1 MSSIS
6 RYSGFCAVA
15 AILAS
20 FLFTWAQAP
29 QPAASGDPVAQ
40 FVQTGQGVI
49 ATTGDS
55 EPKPEYPAD
64 QLIIKI
70 RARGAREQLRA
81 GAQALSPGSPYDALF
96 RKYAVREAAAVFPTL
111 EPAGSGSLPGHRL
124 LQSFQSL
131 NLANVYRLHTEAAI
145 DVMAAA
151 ADFAALPE
159 VEYAEPNYI
168 YRSQGQTNDPFL
180 TSQGSWGQ
188 PYPDLWGLYR
198 ISAPAAWDIS
208 TGAGVVVA
216 VIDTGCDITHPDLS
230 GKIWTNAGEI
240 PGNGIDDDRNG
251 FVDDVTGWDFTN
263 HDPDVSDTIGHGTHV
278 AGTIA
283 AAGNNGLGIVGVAW
297 GAKVMVVKGLSDQG
311 PGNSDDL
318 ANAIIYAAGNG
329 ARVINMSWGGSGFS
343 QTIEDALIFANSLNV
358 TLVAAAGN
366 NSMEASSFFPANS
379 RHVITVGSSDHN
391 DIVSDFSNR
400 SFSMDIVAPGGDS
413 RDSSANQIFNNILS
427 LRSAAITG
435 QLTDP
440 MFLVGE
446 GYLRAR
452 GTSMAA
458 PHVAGLAALILQRF
472 PAATPEE
479 VRQIIRCSADDVPGT
494 QTSPGWDTMTGYG
507 RINALKAVRATA
519 LGSARIYAP
528 MPRTL
533 TSAASMPVTITATAP
548 DFREYVLEYGERD
561 YPNKWLT
568 LASSSTPV
576 VKAQL
581 PDWNIESVPDNNY
594 ALRLRVLT
602 RSGQEFQDR
611 TAITLDRVAFSDA
624 NLNRAYRAGEI
635 ITLSGMAAGG
645 GFSSYAIQYRD
656 SSSTEWRS
664 DGITLADGGARK
676 VRDGVLG
683 TWNTANIDHASLFR
697 LRLVVKRA
705 GLSDVVKETH
715 ITIDPDLHPGWP
727 QRIPPLNYLI
737 GQLCYLEN
745 VTAADIDRDGQAEI
759 PVGYGFDIRVYRSD
773 GTMAAGWPQR
783 LDVLHPGAWT
793 QRSPLVGDLNGDGY
807 LEIVSVNSAGDLLA
821 WDYLGKALPGFPKP
835 HRNVTVMA
843 LADMNADGKDEIVA
857 FTEDRA
863 YTVLDACGNS
873 LPGWPSSALG
883 NVVPF
888 SAAVGDLDDDGAKEI
903 FSCAREGQ
911 SAGVLHV
918 IDSAGKIRPGWPLSV
933 PRPSPG
939 LKASLIDID
948 GDGKFEILV
957 STDDGNVFV
966 LRPDGSVVPGW
977 PVQIRDDVHITGLS
991 AGDVT
996 GDGRP
1001 EVFVG
1006 TAGKDG
1012 HFDWLCLLGGNGV
1025 PLPGWPVQMGPSQ
1038 LTLGVGSAA
1047 FVDLDGDGRREMIV
1061 GSGMPL
1067 SGPDAMMPF
1076 CLHAFRSDGQEVAG
1090 FPKPAT
1096 GYDASLGSTPAVM
1109 DIDGD
1114 GLLEIA
1120 WINMSG
1126 DLFLWD
1132 TATAA
1137 RIESTDW
1144 PMYQHDPGR
1153 SGAAPHPAHKTL
1165 AISAGGAGA
1174 AGTFGSIGP
1183 VQAGYATASVDSG
1196 RTPYGTAV
1204 FSVMQ
1209 DDVVISE
1216 AAVPASM
1223 PTRAAAIFVEYRTGV
1238 AGMPG
1243 RTDAGSLDI
1252 DTGLALVNRG
1262 SAPAHV
1268 TYTLRDRAGAVIA
1281 ASHGSLIV
1289 GAHFAR
1295 FIDQLKE
1302 MAPDF
1307 NIPGDFP
1314 TAIQFGSL
1322 EVASDQPLSVLALRL
1337 TVNQRRE
1344 TLLTSTPVADLT
1356 KPSAALPL
1364 YFPQFV
1370 DGGGYLTTL
1379 VLLNTSGA
1387 EETGRFELYDDNG
1400 APLPVSQAGGSTGS
1414 AFAYAIPPG
1423 GAFVFQTDGSS
1434 PAARAGSIVLT
1445 PDANTSSPVGSG
1457 MISLTRGGIR
1467 VTESGVP
1474 AATPTTHARIYVD
1487 TSGGHDTG
1495 LALAVTGTTGSMIA
1509 VEAFQ
1514 ADGVTAAGDGVR
1526 VLRLG
1531 PHGHAAAF
1539 AGQLISGLP
1548 QGFTGVLDIYS
1559 PFLPFVALTVRS
1571 VVNSRGDFLLTTF
1584 PVADLTQPAPA
1595 PVIFPQIADGGGY
1608 RTEFILLSAG
1618 AASSTTIAFY
1628 NQAGTPL
1635 AVGK

>member
-1 MSSIS
+1 VALIS
-6 RYSGFCAVA
+6 V
-15 AILAS
+15 S
-20 FLFTWAQAP
+20 FLFPWAQAP
-29 QPAASGDPVAQ
+29 QPQTSVDPVIR
-40 FVQTGQGVI
+40 FVQSGQGVI
-49 ATTGDS
+49 AVADDPGI
-55 EPKPEYPAD
+55 KPEYAPD
-64 QLIIKI
+64 QLIVRI
-70 RARGAREQLRA
+70 GAGSVRNPLRTQL
-81 GAQALSPGSPYDALF
+81 LSLSSPFDALIK
-96 RKYAVREAAAVFPTL
+96 KYGVRDVARVFPGPAPASSRS
-111 EPAGSGSLPGHRL
+111 PAGPRF

-131 NLANVYRLHTEAAI
+131 NLANVYRLQTETAI

-151 ADFAALPE
+151 AEFQSLPE

-180 TSQGSWGQ
+180 ASQGSWGQ
-188 PYPDLWGLYR
+188 PYPDLWGLHR
-198 ISAPAAWDIS
+198 MSAPAAWDMS
-208 TGAGVVVA
+208 TGGGIVVA
-216 VIDTGCDITHPDLS
+216 VLDSGCDITHPDLS
-230 GKIWTNAGEI
+230 DSIWINAGEI

-251 FVDDVTGWDFTN
+251 FIDDVTGWNFAN
-263 HDPDVSDTIGHGTHV
+263 HDANVSDTGGHGTHV
-278 AGTIA
+278 AGTVA
-283 AAGNNGLGIVGVAW
+283 ATGNNGIGIAGVAW
-297 GAKVMVVKGLSDQG
+297 GAKVMAVKGLGDQG
-311 PGNSDDL
+311 SGNSDDL
-318 ANAIIYAAGNG
+318 ANAVLYAAGNG
-329 ARVINMSWGGSGFS
+329 ARIINMSWGGSGFS
-343 QTIEDALIFANSLNV
+343 QTIEDAFIFANSLNV

-366 NSMEASSFFPANS
+366 SSMEASSFFPANS

-400 SFSMDIVAPGGDS
+400 SFSMDVVAPGGDS
-413 RDSSANQIFNNILS
+413 RDSSANQINTNILS
-427 LRSAAITG
+427 LRSSAITG
-435 QLTDP
+435 QLADP

-446 GYLRAR
+446 SYLRAR

-479 VRQIIRCSADDVPGT
+479 VRQIIRRSTDDVPGT
-494 QTSPGWDTMTGYG
+494 QTRPGWDTMTGYG
-507 RINALKAVRATA
+507 RINALKAVQAA
-519 LGSARIYAP
+519 SLGSARIYAP

-533 TSAASMPVTITATAP
+533 TSAATMPVTITATAP

-561 YPNKWLT
+561 YPYTWLT
-568 LASSSTPV
+568 LASSSTPA

-581 PDWNIESVPDNNY
+581 PDWDIESVPDGIY
-594 ALRLRVLT
+594 TLRLRVLT
-602 RSGQEFQDR
+602 RSGQEFQDL
-611 TAITLDRVAFSDA
+611 TSVMLDRLAFSDA
-624 NLNRAYRAGEI
+624 NSNRAYRAGEI

-645 GFSSYAIQYRD
+645 GFSSYAIQYQD

-683 TWNTANIDHASLFR
+683 TWNTSNIDRASLFR

-705 GLSDVVKETH
+705 GLSDVVKETQ

-727 QRIPPLNYLI
+727 QRIPPLNYFI
-737 GQLCYLEN
+737 GRLSYLEN

-759 PVGYGFDIRVYRSD
+759 PVGYGFDVKVYRSD

-793 QRSPLVGDLNGDGY
+793 QRSPLAGDLNGDGY

-835 HRNVTVMA
+835 HRNVLVMA
-843 LADMNADGKDEIVA
+843 IADMNADGKDEIVA
-857 FTEDRA
+857 FTGDRA
-863 YTVLDACGNS
+863 YTVLDASGNS
-873 LPGWPSSALG
+873 LPGWPGSALG

-933 PRPSPG
+933 PHPSLG
-939 LKASLIDID
+939 LKPSLIDID
-948 GDGKFEILV
+948 GDGKLEILV
-957 STDDGNVFV
+957 STEDGNVFV

-977 PVQIRDDVHITGLS
+977 PVQVRDDVHITGLS

-1001 EVFVG
+1001 EVFAG
-1006 TAGKDG
+1006 AAGKDG

-1067 SGPDAMMPF
+1067 SGPKAMMPF

-1096 GYDASLGSTPAVM
+1096 GYDASLGSTPAVI
-1109 DIDGD
+1109 DFDGD

-1120 WINMSG
+1120 WINVSG

-1132 TATAA
+1132 AATAA

-1153 SGAAPHPAHKTL
+1153 SGAAPHPTHKTL
-1165 AISAGGAGA
+1165 AISAGGAGTA
-1174 AGTFGSIGP
+1174 ETFGSIGP
-1183 VQAGYATASVDSG
+1183 VRAGYAAASVGPG
-1196 RTPYGTAV
+1196 RAPYGTAV
-1204 FSVMQ
+1204 FSLMQ

-1216 AAVPASM
+1216 AAVPAAS
-1223 PTRAAAIFVEYRTGV
+1223 PTTAAAVFVEYRTGV

-1243 RTDAGSLDI
+1243 RADAGLLDVY
-1252 DTGLALVNRG
+1252 TGLALVNRG
-1262 SAPAHV
+1262 PAAAHV
-1268 TYTLRDRAGAVIA
+1268 TYTLRDRTGTVVAAG
-1281 ASHGSLIV
+1281 HGSLGA

-1295 FIDQLKE
+1295 FIDQLQE
-1302 MAPDF
+1302 VAPDF
-1307 NIPGDFP
+1307 HVPGDFP
-1314 TAIQFGSL
+1314 TAILFGSL
-1322 EVASDQPLSVLALRL
+1322 AVSSDQPVSVLALRL
-1337 TVNQRRE
+1337 TVNQRHE
-1344 TLLTSTPVADLT
+1344 TLLTSTPVTDLT
-1356 KPSAALPL
+1356 RPSDALPL

-1379 VLLNTSGA
+1379 VLLNTAGA
-1387 EETGRFELYDDNG
+1387 QETGRFELYDDSG
-1400 APLPVSQAGGSTGS
+1400 APLPVKQAGGQTRS
-1414 AFAYAIPPG
+1414 AFPYAIPPG
-1423 GAFVFQTDGSS
+1423 GVFVFQTDGSAS
-1434 PAARAGSIVLT
+1434 GVRAGSMVLT

-1457 MISLTRGGIR
+1457 IISLTRGGIR

-1474 AATPTTHARIYVD
+1474 SATPTTHARIYVD

-1495 LALAVTGTTGSMIA
+1495 LALALPGATGTRIS
-1509 VEAFQ
+1509 VQAFRT
-1514 ADGVTAAGDGVR
+1514 DGVIAAGDGMQVFT
-1526 VLRLG
+1526 LG
-1531 PHGHAAAF
+1531 PHGHTAAF

-1548 QGFTGVLDIYS
+1548 QNFTGVLEIYS
-1559 PFLPFVALTVRS
+1559 PFLPFVALTMRS
-1571 VVNSRGDFLLTTF
+1571 MINTRGDFLLTTF
-1584 PVADLTQPAPA
+1584 PVADLMRPAPEGA
-1595 PVIFPQIADGGGY
+1595 VFPQIADGGGY

-1618 AASSTTIAFY
+1618 GASSTTITY
-1628 NQAGTPL
+1628 HNQSGAPL